1 MWLDRHPCTP
11 PLQAVDDLS
20 LEIRRGEIGRIT
32 EYPSIA
38 EIRGQTGLSQSR
50 FAELLGVSVRTLQDW
65 EQGRRMP
72 SGAAR
77 TLLLIA
83 HKNPMALLEVA

>member
-1 MWLDRHPCTP
+1 MSANRDIG
-11 PLQAVDDLS
+11 A
-20 LEIRRGEIGRIT
+20 EILNGIRELKQSKAGRILNV
-32 EYPSIA
+32 PPVA
-38 EIRGQTGLSQSR
+38 EIREKTGLSQSR
-50 FAELLGVSVRTLQDW
+50 FATLLGVSVRTLQDW
-65 EQGRRMP
+65 EQGRRTP

>member
-1 MWLDRHPCTP
+1 MTEQRNIGQEVIDSLD
-11 PLQAVDDLS
+11 
-20 LEIRRGEIGRIT
+20 EIRRGEIGRIT

-65 EQGRRMP
+65 EQGRRRP
-72 SGAAR
+72 SGAAW
-77 TLLLIA
+77 TVLIIA
-83 HKNPMALLEVA
+83 ARRPDVLREIA